1 MSLIEQAARRL
12 EQLREAGSQLS
23 GNLEFPDADAATRRP
38 EEEDS
43 IIERAAQK
51 LRALN
56 ENPAVAPRVHVP
68 PTNEAREASQRANR
82 EASQS
87 AATSG
92 RADATPV
99 AGHGQVPAP
108 STAAQS
114 SPQSPSH
121 ASTHAP
127 SHGNA
132 PAAAVRSFE
141 TAPEPRRVEQVEG
154 SMVRPQGRQRS
165 REVEI
170 DFNRILERGL
180 LTPNSAQSRLANEL
194 RVIKRPLINN
204 CLGKGATQV
213 KHARRIM
220 VTSALPGEGKSFI
233 SLNLALSIAMERD
246 STVLLLEGDPTR
258 PALAE
263 MLGIPPARG
272 LMDLLV
278 DPKLDVSD
286 VLIRTNLGRLSFIPA
301 GTRHEHATELLA
313 STVMEHLVEQLYER
327 YPDRILI
334 FDSPPL
340 LAAPEPRV
348 LAQHMGQIV
357 YVVEADQTSQSTVQ
371 EALSTIESC
380 PVVMTVLN
388 KSSYREEGYYYS
400 YYYAQ
405 PE

>member
-23 GNLEFPDADAATRRP
+23 GDLAFPDAETAARRP
-38 EEEDS
+38 EEENS

-51 LRALN
+51 LRTLHSD
-56 ENPAVAPRVHVP
+56 PAVAPRVHVP
-68 PTNEAREASQRANR
+68 PTNEARRLSARSAVEAELAA
-82 EASQS
+82 AS
-87 AATSG
+87 
-92 RADATPV
+92 
-99 AGHGQVPAP
+99 
-108 STAAQS
+108 AAQS
-114 SPQSPSH
+114 SSQPPESEAVS
-121 ASTHAP
+121 AP
-127 SHGNA
+127 
-132 PAAAVRSFE
+132 PPPPERS
-141 TAPEPRRVEQVEG
+141 PEPRADRSDG
-154 SMVRPQGRQRS
+154 SVVRPQGRQRS

-204 CLGKGATQV
+204 CLGKGATPV

-272 LMDLLV
+272 LMDLLA
-278 DPKLDVSD
+278 DPTLDVSD

-301 GTRHEHATELLA
+301 GTRNEHATELLA

-357 YVVEADQTSQSTVQ
+357 YVIEADQTSQSTVQ

-380 PVVMTVLN
+380 PVVMAVLN
-388 KSSYREEGYYYS
+388 KSSYREDGYYYS

>member
-12 EQLREAGSQLS
+12 EQLREAGSQVAGQLS
-23 GNLEFPDADAATRRP
+23 VPTDSEELLRKQ
-38 EEEDS
+38 EEEAS
-43 IIERAAQK
+43 MIERATRKMRELHDESDARTAEAQPVAK
-51 LRALN
+51 P
-56 ENPAVAPRVHVP
+56 PARPVLQPDVIVAPADPGRGMAQQIP
-68 PTNEAREASQRANR
+68 SPEPLTEAAPTKPEVKSTTAPRELRHS
-82 EASQS
+82 
-87 AATSG
+87 SG
-92 RADATPV
+92 R
-99 AGHGQVPAP
+99 
-108 STAAQS
+108 
-114 SPQSPSH
+114 
-121 ASTHAP
+121 
-127 SHGNA
+127 
-132 PAAAVRSFE
+132 
-141 TAPEPRRVEQVEG
+141 
-154 SMVRPQGRQRS
+154 RS

-170 DFNRILERGL
+170 DFDRIMERGL

-194 RVIKRPLINN
+194 RVIKRPIINN
-204 CLGKGATQV
+204 CLGKGATPV
-213 KHARRIM
+213 KNARRIM

-278 DPKLDVSD
+278 DPRLDVAD
-286 VLIRTNLGRLSFIPA
+286 VMIRTNLGRLSFIPA
-301 GTRHEHATELLA
+301 GTRQEHATELLA
-313 STVMEHLVEQLYER
+313 STVMEELVEQLHER

-357 YVVEADQTSQSTVQ
+357 YVVEAEQTAQSTVH
-371 EALSTIESC
+371 EAIATVEAC
-380 PVVMTVLN
+380 PVVMAVLN
-388 KSSYREEGYYYS
+388 KSAFREEGYYYS

>member
-1 MSLIEQAARRL
+1 VT
-12 EQLREAGSQLS
+12 G
-23 GNLEFPDADAATRRP
+23 RP
-38 EEEDS
+38 
-43 IIERAAQK
+43 RA
-51 LRALN
+51 
-56 ENPAVAPRVHVP
+56 
-68 PTNEAREASQRANR
+68 
-82 EASQS
+82 
-87 AATSG
+87 
-92 RADATPV
+92 
-99 AGHGQVPAP
+99 
-108 STAAQS
+108 
-114 SPQSPSH
+114 
-121 ASTHAP
+121 
-127 SHGNA
+127 
-132 PAAAVRSFE
+132 
-141 TAPEPRRVEQVEG
+141 
-154 SMVRPQGRQRS
+154 

-204 CLGKGATQV
+204 CVGKGATQV

-233 SLNLALSIAMERD
+233 SMNLALSIAMERD

-301 GTRHEHATELLA
+301 GTRQENATELLA
-313 STVMEHLVEQLYER
+313 STVMEDLVEQLYER

-357 YVVEADQTSQSTVQ
+357 YVVEADQTAQSTVQ
-371 EALSTIESC
+371 EALATIESC
-380 PVVMTVLN
+380 PVVMAVLN
-388 KSSYREEGYYYS
+388 KSSFREEGYYYS
-400 YYYAQ
+400 YYYTQA
-405 PE
+405 E

>member
-23 GNLEFPDADAATRRP
+23 GDLAFPERQENSPRTTD
-38 EEEDS
+38 ESS

-51 LRALN
+51 LRALHG
-56 ENPAVAPRVHVP
+56 EPLPPVPEEVRVAVAAPDDGMIGANDTIPPEAVPAGLDLRDPPEQSIAVP
-68 PTNEAREASQRANR
+68 PVPLTRP
-82 EASQS
+82 
-87 AATSG
+87 
-92 RADATPV
+92 PV
-99 AGHGQVPAP
+99 AEHEESVHDTPIL
-108 STAAQS
+108 S
-114 SPQSPSH
+114 
-121 ASTHAP
+121 ASRT
-127 SHGNA
+127 
-132 PAAAVRSFE
+132 
-141 TAPEPRRVEQVEG
+141 
-154 SMVRPQGRQRS
+154 QGRRRS

-170 DFNRILERGL
+170 DFNRIMERNL
-180 LTPNSAQSRLANEL
+180 LTPNTAQSRLANEL
-194 RVIKRPLINN
+194 RVIKRPIINN
-204 CLGKGATQV
+204 CLGKGATPV
-213 KHARRIM
+213 KNARRIM

-233 SLNLALSIAMERD
+233 SMNLALSIAMERD

-301 GTRHEHATELLA
+301 GTRQEHATELLA
-313 STVMEHLVEQLYER
+313 STVMEELVEQLYER

-357 YVVEADQTSQSTVQ
+357 YVVEADQTSQSTVM
-371 EALSTIESC
+371 EALATVESC
-380 PVVMTVLN
+380 PVVMAVLN
-388 KSSYREEGYYYS
+388 KSSSREEGYYYS
-400 YYYAQ
+400 YYYSQ
-405 PE
+405 PD

>member
-23 GNLEFPDADAATRRP
+23 GDLEFPDSDTATRRP
-38 EEEDS
+38 EEENS

-56 ENPAVAPRVHVP
+56 EDPAVAPRVHVP
-68 PTNEAREASQRANR
+68 PTDEARRASHKATLD
-82 EASQS
+82 AVS
-87 AATSG
+87 AA
-92 RADATPV
+92 
-99 AGHGQVPAP
+99 
-108 STAAQS
+108 AA
-114 SPQSPSH
+114 
-121 ASTHAP
+121 
-127 SHGNA
+127 A
-132 PAAAVRSFE
+132 PAAANAAEPSVVVPPVVPVRPPVAAPGPVVEPS
-141 TAPEPRRVEQVEG
+141 PEPVRVERGEG
-154 SMVRPQGRQRS
+154 NMVRPQGRQRS

-204 CLGKGATQV
+204 CLGKGATPV
-213 KHARRIM
+213 KFARRIM
-220 VTSALPGEGKSFI
+220 VTSAMPGEGKSFI

-246 STVLLLEGDPTR
+246 STVLLVEGDPTR

-272 LMDLLV
+272 LMDLLA

-301 GTRHEHATELLA
+301 GTRNEHATELLA

-380 PVVMTVLN
+380 PVVMAVLN

>member
-23 GNLEFPDADAATRRP
+23 GNLEFPDADTATRRP

-56 ENPAVAPRVHVP
+56 EDHAVAPRVHVP
-68 PTNEAREASQRANR
+68 PTDEARRASQRAST
-82 EASQS
+82 EAGH
-87 AATSG
+87 AVA
-92 RADATPV
+92 ATPV
-99 AGHGQVPAP
+99 PPRAAPAP
-108 STAAQS
+108 VVE
-114 SPQSPSH
+114 QSP
-121 ASTHAP
+121 
-127 SHGNA
+127 
-132 PAAAVRSFE
+132 
-141 TAPEPRRVEQVEG
+141 EPMRGEG

-204 CLGKGATQV
+204 CLGKGATPV

-278 DPKLDVSD
+278 DPTLDVSD

-301 GTRHEHATELLA
+301 GTRNEHATELLA

-357 YVVEADQTSQSTVQ
+357 YVVEADQTSQSTVL

-380 PVVMTVLN
+380 PVVMAVLN
-388 KSSYREEGYYYS
+388 KSSYQEEGYYYS

>member
-23 GNLEFPDADAATRRP
+23 GDLAFPDVESTAKRP
-38 EEEDS
+38 DEDHS
-43 IIERAAQK
+43 IVERAAQK

-56 ENPAVAPRVHVP
+56 ADPVGAPRVHVP
-68 PTNEAREASQRANR
+68 PTDAHRQASARANA
-82 EASQS
+82 ES
-87 AATSG
+87 A
-92 RADATPV
+92 DM
-99 AGHGQVPAP
+99 AGVRVDGPAVK
-108 STAAQS
+108 
-114 SPQSPSH
+114 
-121 ASTHAP
+121 
-127 SHGNA
+127 
-132 PAAAVRSFE
+132 AAV
-141 TAPEPRRVEQVEG
+141 TPAPEPVPLAGATHSRTRADGDAIAREPAEG
-154 SMVRPQGRQRS
+154 PVVRPQGRQRS

-180 LTPNSAQSRLANEL
+180 LTPNSAQSKLANEL

-204 CLGKGATQV
+204 CLGKGATPV

-220 VTSALPGEGKSFI
+220 VTSALPGEGKSFV

-246 STVLLLEGDPTR
+246 STVLLVEGDPTR

-272 LMDLLV
+272 LMDLLA
-278 DPKLDVSD
+278 DPKLDVAD

-301 GTRHEHATELLA
+301 GTRNEHATELLA

-357 YVVEADQTSQSTVQ
+357 YVVEADQTSQSTVL

-380 PVVMTVLN
+380 PGVMAVLN

>member
-23 GNLEFPDADAATRRP
+23 GNLEFPDADTATRRP
-38 EEEDS
+38 EEENS

-56 ENPAVAPRVHVP
+56 EDPAVAPRVHVP
-68 PTNEAREASQRANR
+68 PTDEARRASQKATLDAGN
-82 EASQS
+82 AV
-87 AATSG
+87 AA
-92 RADATPV
+92 
-99 AGHGQVPAP
+99 
-108 STAAQS
+108 
-114 SPQSPSH
+114 
-121 ASTHAP
+121 
-127 SHGNA
+127 A
-132 PAAAVRSFE
+132 PAAANAAESPVVVPPATPVRPPVAAPAPALEQS
-141 TAPEPRRVEQVEG
+141 PEPMRVDRGEG

-204 CLGKGATQV
+204 CLGKGATPV
-213 KHARRIM
+213 KFARRIM

-272 LMDLLV
+272 LMDLLA

-301 GTRHEHATELLA
+301 GTRNEHATELLA

-380 PVVMTVLN
+380 PVVMAVLN

>member
-23 GNLEFPDADAATRRP
+23 GDLEFPEQGSALRRP
-38 EEEDS
+38 DEESS

-56 ENPAVAPRVHVP
+56 AEDAGATQRVESDAEPVVASAPDVDADAPAPAKVVERVPQTETGAAPAADTQIEPAVARRQARVTGRPR
-68 PTNEAREASQRANR
+68 A
-82 EASQS
+82 
-87 AATSG
+87 
-92 RADATPV
+92 
-99 AGHGQVPAP
+99 
-108 STAAQS
+108 
-114 SPQSPSH
+114 
-121 ASTHAP
+121 
-127 SHGNA
+127 
-132 PAAAVRSFE
+132 
-141 TAPEPRRVEQVEG
+141 
-154 SMVRPQGRQRS
+154 

-194 RVIKRPLINN
+194 RVIKRPIINN
-204 CLGKGATQV
+204 CLGKGATPV

-233 SLNLALSIAMERD
+233 SMNLALSIAMERD

-301 GTRHEHATELLA
+301 GTRQENATELLA
-313 STVMEHLVEQLYER
+313 STVMEDLVEQLYER

-357 YVVEADQTSQSTVQ
+357 YVVEADQTAQSTVQ
-371 EALSTIESC
+371 EALATIESC
-380 PVVMTVLN
+380 PVVMAVLN
-388 KSSYREEGYYYS
+388 KSSFREEGYYYS
-400 YYYAQ
+400 YYYTQA
-405 PE
+405 E

>member
-12 EQLREAGSQLS
+12 EQLREAGSQVAGQLS
-23 GNLEFPDADAATRRP
+23 VPSSDEEALRRQEAEASMIEQATLRMRELHDAQEVAAAPSGRSHPSPAHASPPLDAAPVLT
-38 EEEDS
+38 
-43 IIERAAQK
+43 
-51 LRALN
+51 
-56 ENPAVAPRVHVP
+56 
-68 PTNEAREASQRANR
+68 EAR
-82 EASQS
+82 
-87 AATSG
+87 
-92 RADATPV
+92 ATPV
-99 AGHGQVPAP
+99 A
-108 STAAQS
+108 
-114 SPQSPSH
+114 
-121 ASTHAP
+121 ASTVNVP
-127 SHGNA
+127 RT
-132 PAAAVRSFE
+132 PAAAVEAAS
-141 TAPEPRRVEQVEG
+141 AMPRELRAA
-154 SMVRPQGRQRS
+154 SGRRS

-170 DFNRILERGL
+170 DFDRIMERGL
-180 LTPNSAQSRLANEL
+180 LTPNAAQSRLANEL

-204 CLGKGATQV
+204 CLGKGATPV

-233 SLNLALSIAMERD
+233 SMNLALSIAMEKD

-278 DPKLDVSD
+278 DPRLDVAD
-286 VLIRTNLGRLSFIPA
+286 VMIRTNLGRLSFIPA
-301 GTRHEHATELLA
+301 GTRQENATELLA
-313 STVMEHLVEQLYER
+313 STVMEELVEQLYER

-357 YVVEADQTSQSTVQ
+357 YVVEAEQTSQSTVQ
-371 EALSTIESC
+371 EAISTIEAC
-380 PVVMTVLN
+380 PVVMAVLN
-388 KSSYREEGYYYS
+388 KSAFREEGYYYS

>member
-12 EQLREAGSQLS
+12 EQLREAGSQVAGQLS
-23 GNLEFPDADAATRRP
+23 IPSADDEVLRKQEAEASMIEQATQRMR
-38 EEEDS
+38 D
-43 IIERAAQK
+43 
-51 LRALN
+51 L
-56 ENPAVAPRVHVP
+56 HD
-68 PTNEAREASQRANR
+68 AREAVSPP
-82 EASQS
+82 
-87 AATSG
+87 AA
-92 RADATPV
+92 R
-99 AGHGQVPAP
+99 
-108 STAAQS
+108 
-114 SPQSPSH
+114 
-121 ASTHAP
+121 
-127 SHGNA
+127 
-132 PAAAVRSFE
+132 AAAVPVMPL
-141 TAPEPRRVEQVEG
+141 APEAPEIEPVPPAPAPVAARAQATPRMAEPAATPPAPRELR
-154 SMVRPQGRQRS
+154 SSSGRRS

-170 DFNRILERGL
+170 DFDRIMERGL
-180 LTPNSAQSRLANEL
+180 LTPNAAQSRLANEL

-204 CLGKGATQV
+204 CLGKGATPV
-213 KHARRIM
+213 KNARRIM

-233 SLNLALSIAMERD
+233 SMNLALSIAMEKD

-278 DPKLDVSD
+278 DPRLDVAD
-286 VLIRTNLGRLSFIPA
+286 VMIRTNLGRLSFIPA
-301 GTRHEHATELLA
+301 GTRQENATELLA
-313 STVMEHLVEQLYER
+313 STVMEELVEQLYER

-357 YVVEADQTSQSTVQ
+357 YVVEAEQTSQSTVQ
-371 EALSTIESC
+371 EAIATVEAC
-380 PVVMTVLN
+380 PVVMAVLN
-388 KSSYREEGYYYS
+388 KSAFREEGYYYS

>member
-23 GNLEFPDADAATRRP
+23 GNLEFPDADTATRRP
-38 EEEDS
+38 EEENS

-56 ENPAVAPRVHVP
+56 EDPAVAPRVHVP
-68 PTNEAREASQRANR
+68 PTDEARRVSHKASLDASQAAAAAAAALTTSATNVV
-82 EASQS
+82 EPS
-87 AATSG
+87 AATAPSTPVQP
-92 RADATPV
+92 AVAPTPV
-99 AGHGQVPAP
+99 AEQM
-108 STAAQS
+108 
-114 SPQSPSH
+114 
-121 ASTHAP
+121 
-127 SHGNA
+127 
-132 PAAAVRSFE
+132 
-141 TAPEPRRVEQVEG
+141 PEPMRVDRGEG

-204 CLGKGATQV
+204 CLGKGATPV
-213 KHARRIM
+213 KFARRIM

-272 LMDLLV
+272 LMDLLA

-301 GTRHEHATELLA
+301 GTRNEHATELLA

-334 FDSPPL
+334 FDSPRCW
-340 LAAPEPRV
+340 PRRNR
-348 LAQHMGQIV
+348 GCSRSTWGRSC
-357 YVVEADQTSQSTVQ
+357 TSSKPIRRPR
-371 EALSTIESC
+371 ALCRRHC
-380 PVVMTVLN
+380 PR
-388 KSSYREEGYYYS
+388 SSPARS
-400 YYYAQ
+400 
-405 PE
+405 

>member
-12 EQLREAGSQLS
+12 EQLREAGSQVAGQLS
-23 GNLEFPDADAATRRP
+23 IPSADEEALLKQEAEASMIEKATQRMR
-38 EEEDS
+38 ELHD
-43 IIERAAQK
+43 
-51 LRALN
+51 
-56 ENPAVAPRVHVP
+56 
-68 PTNEAREASQRANR
+68 AREA
-82 EASQS
+82 
-87 AATSG
+87 
-92 RADATPV
+92 ATP
-99 AGHGQVPAP
+99 PAAR
-108 STAAQS
+108 AA
-114 SPQSPSH
+114 
-121 ASTHAP
+121 A
-127 SHGNA
+127 A
-132 PAAAVRSFE
+132 PALP
-141 TAPEPRRVEQVEG
+141 TAPEPPQAEPPVPQTPSPSVSRA
-154 SMVRPQGRQRS
+154 RPQPAPRAADVMTPAPRELRAASGRRS

-170 DFNRILERGL
+170 DFDRIMERGL
-180 LTPNSAQSRLANEL
+180 LTPNAAQSRLANEL

-204 CLGKGATQV
+204 CLGKGATPV
-213 KHARRIM
+213 KNARRIM

-233 SLNLALSIAMERD
+233 SMNLALSIAMEKD

-278 DPKLDVSD
+278 DPRLDVAD
-286 VLIRTNLGRLSFIPA
+286 VMIRTNLGRLSFIPA
-301 GTRHEHATELLA
+301 GTRQENATELLA
-313 STVMEHLVEQLYER
+313 STVMEELVEQLYER

-357 YVVEADQTSQSTVQ
+357 YVVEAEQTSQSTVQ
-371 EALSTIESC
+371 EAISTVEAC
-380 PVVMTVLN
+380 PVVMAVLN
-388 KSSYREEGYYYS
+388 KSAFREEGYYYS

>member
-23 GNLEFPDADAATRRP
+23 GNLEFPGADAATRRP
-38 EEEDS
+38 EEENS

-56 ENPAVAPRVHVP
+56 EDPAVAPRVHVP
-68 PTNEAREASQRANR
+68 PTNEARQESQRATR
-82 EASQS
+82 EASQT
-87 AATSG
+87 AATS
-92 RADATPV
+92 ALE
-99 AGHGQVPAP
+99 QAP
-108 STAAQS
+108 DL
-114 SPQSPSH
+114 
-121 ASTHAP
+121 
-127 SHGNA
+127 
-132 PAAAVRSFE
+132 PAAVPGALAAME
-141 TAPEPRRVEQVEG
+141 PTAQVGEPSPEPMRAQRGEG

-204 CLGKGATQV
+204 CLGKGATPV
-213 KHARRIM
+213 KFARRIM
-220 VTSALPGEGKSFI
+220 VTSALPGEGKSFV

-272 LMDLLV
+272 LMDLLA

-301 GTRHEHATELLA
+301 GTRNEHATELLA

-380 PVVMTVLN
+380 PVVMAVLN

>member
-23 GNLEFPDADAATRRP
+23 GDLAFPEAEAATRRP

-51 LRALN
+51 LRTLHSD
-56 ENPAVAPRVHVP
+56 PAVAPRVHVP
-68 PTNEAREASQRANR
+68 PTDEARRLSVRSAVEA
-82 EASQS
+82 E
-87 AATSG
+87 
-92 RADATPV
+92 V
-99 AGHGQVPAP
+99 
-108 STAAQS
+108 
-114 SPQSPSH
+114 
-121 ASTHAP
+121 
-127 SHGNA
+127 
-132 PAAAVRSFE
+132 AAAVGTAQPASPTSEIGPVSSPPTPPERS
-141 TAPEPRRVEQVEG
+141 PEPRTDRSDGTV
-154 SMVRPQGRQRS
+154 VRPQGRQRS

-204 CLGKGATQV
+204 CLGKGATPV
-213 KHARRIM
+213 KNARRIM

-272 LMDLLV
+272 LMDLLA

-301 GTRHEHATELLA
+301 GTRNEHATELLA

-380 PVVMTVLN
+380 PVVMAVLN
-388 KSSYREEGYYYS
+388 KSSYREDGYYYS

>member
-23 GNLEFPDADAATRRP
+23 GDLEFPGADTATRRP
-38 EEEDS
+38 EEENS

-56 ENPAVAPRVHVP
+56 EDPAVAPRVHVP
-68 PTNEAREASQRANR
+68 PTNEARQASQRATR
-82 EASQS
+82 EAGQV
-87 AATSG
+87 
-92 RADATPV
+92 ATPPVVEQDADLPV
-99 AGHGQVPAP
+99 AVPGAH
-108 STAAQS
+108 SAQATDTTAQS
-114 SPQSPSH
+114 GDP
-121 ASTHAP
+121 
-127 SHGNA
+127 
-132 PAAAVRSFE
+132 
-141 TAPEPRRVEQVEG
+141 APEPMRADRGEG

-204 CLGKGATQV
+204 CLGKGATPV
-213 KHARRIM
+213 KFARRIM
-220 VTSALPGEGKSFI
+220 VTSALPGEGKSFV

-272 LMDLLV
+272 LMDLLA

-301 GTRHEHATELLA
+301 GTRNEHATELLA

-380 PVVMTVLN
+380 PVVMAVLN

>member
-23 GNLEFPDADAATRRP
+23 GDLEFPEKGSAVRRP
-38 EEEDS
+38 DEESS

-51 LRALN
+51 LRALG
-56 ENPAVAPRVHVP
+56 PDGGGPVPDAV
-68 PTNEAREASQRANR
+68 
-82 EASQS
+82 S
-87 AATSG
+87 AAPVVDVPERAPESGSQPSTEPVQQVALPGGPSGAASHADLEATTTRRPVRVSG
-92 RADATPV
+92 R
-99 AGHGQVPAP
+99 
-108 STAAQS
+108 
-114 SPQSPSH
+114 
-121 ASTHAP
+121 
-127 SHGNA
+127 
-132 PAAAVRSFE
+132 
-141 TAPEPRRVEQVEG
+141 PRA
-154 SMVRPQGRQRS
+154 

-204 CLGKGATQV
+204 CVGKGATEV

-233 SLNLALSIAMERD
+233 SMNLALSIAMERD

-278 DPKLDVSD
+278 DPSLDVSD

-301 GTRHEHATELLA
+301 GTRQENATELLA
-313 STVMEHLVEQLYER
+313 STVMEDLVEQLYER

-357 YVVEADQTSQSTVQ
+357 YVVEADQTAQSTVQ
-371 EALSTIESC
+371 EALATIESC
-380 PVVMTVLN
+380 PVVMAVLN
-388 KSSYREEGYYYS
+388 KSSFREEGYYYS
-400 YYYAQ
+400 YYYTQA
-405 PE
+405 E